1 MHTPPKRSER
11 RRRIAAAALAALFCW
26 GAGYA
31 QGVISDAQ
39 NDLQNGGNV
48 ELPWRARDKFDRVR
62 FMNESS
68 SHYMNSRE
76 PPAPAHRRA
85 QVFFLPPVAPPLD
98 SEIPILAPI
107 EQGPPA
113 PQELFAFV
121 GEIFYAELG
130 ARLASDDLSRP
141 MRARIVAYRDRKTAI
156 QNQLRAAILA
166 MKDSDEETRHRQLA
180 ALAAEQD
187 PKIEALEADAE
198 QLRLDLR
205 GTGVFG
211 MPLDA
216 PDQPDAA
223 SVQIAAAGEV
233 PSGAEAAARE
243 AQALRVAAFYQDG
256 LSLDGRHLLLE
267 AAMELE
273 SPQALQAS
281 GSRLIPFSPGPSRI
295 LIPPGLDPAAIQ
307 RIDTFL
313 SERAL
318 LKAELRNKLHES
330 SDFGTRDRRD
340 ALARLSSAQSARYSR
355 LEAEAEV
362 IRHDLE
368 SLPSL
373 RGPPPPP
380 SLPPDLAARIADYRR
395 HKVELLKTLRALLV
409 APSPT
414 VAPAAPGPVAK
425 AEDSTVQAWLHDG
438 KNQTEIQ
445 QSNLRVS
452 VADFDRLQ
460 SDLIS
465 ALNREEEGI
474 RESLADFVR
483 ATKGPSDRKS
493 VNDLLKD
500 FEDARQQQEQWDRYM
515 DLQSAVVMPGL
526 SPGQRRVLFDAGVE
540 QLGLPLPAGKRVD

>member
-1 MHTPPKRSER
+1 MHAPLTRSGR
-11 RRRIAAAALAALFCW
+11 HWRVAAAALAAVLFF
-26 GAGYA
+26 GNGSA

-39 NDLQNGGNV
+39 NDQQSGGDA

-76 PPAPAHRRA
+76 TPASVQRHAPI
-85 QVFFLPPVAPPLD
+85 VFFPPVAPPLN

-113 PQELFAFV
+113 PQELSAFV
-121 GEIFYAELG
+121 GEVFYAEMG
-130 ARLASDDLSRP
+130 ARLASDDLPRA

-166 MKDSDEETRHRQLA
+166 MKDADAESRQRQLA
-180 ALAAEQD
+180 GIAAEQD

-211 MPLDA
+211 MPLDN

-223 SVQIAAAGEV
+223 SVQVAAAGEA
-233 PSGAEAAARE
+233 PSGPEDAARE

-256 LSLDGRHLLLE
+256 LSLDGRRLLLE

-273 SPQALQAS
+273 SPQSTQAP
-281 GSRLIPFSPGPSRI
+281 GARLIPFSPGPSRI
-295 LIPPGLDPAAIQ
+295 LVPPGLEPAAIR

-313 SERAL
+313 SERAA

-330 SDFGTRDRRD
+330 ANTGSRDRRD
-340 ALARLSSAQSARYSR
+340 ALARLSLAQSPRCAK
-355 LEAEAEV
+355 LEAEAEE
-362 IRHDLE
+362 IRHDLA

-373 RGPPPPP
+373 RGRPPPP
-380 SLPPDLAARIADYRR
+380 SLPPDLSARIADYRH
-395 HKVELLKTLRALLV
+395 HKVELLRSLRALLV

-414 VAPAAPGPVAK
+414 AVPAPQAPAAK
-425 AEDSTVQAWLHDG
+425 AEDATVQAWLHDG
-438 KNQTEIQ
+438 RNQTEIQ

-460 SDLIS
+460 NDLIS
-465 ALNREEEGI
+465 ALNKEEEGI
-474 RESLADFVR
+474 RESLADYVR
-483 ATKGPSDRKS
+483 VTNGPADRKS
-493 VNDLLKD
+493 VNDLLND
-500 FEDARQQQEQWDRYM
+500 FEEARQQQELWDRYM
-515 DLQSAVVMPGL
+515 DLQAAVVLPGL